1 MKWLMAF
8 DATLFQTSR
17 TTNLPGFVPARE
29 HFTLKDCFSS
39 IVAEI
44 VPVYWTIF
52 ARGMPGRC
60 RPKQMKATLSGL
72 LRIWLRL
79 ISRGDLLE
87 NFCDSKGKTLFQSHL
102 TKLWNRFPII
112 SWIPFF
118 DRAHGTVIASS
129 KLHKP
134 VAVSRA
140 DWSST
145 GTFLKTEIKS

>member
-1 MKWLMAF
+1 MAF

-44 VPVYWTIF
+44 VPVHWTIF

-102 TKLWNRFPII
+102 TKLWSRFPII
-112 SWIPFF
+112 NWMPFF
-118 DRAHGTVIASS
+118 VG
-129 KLHKP
+129 P
-134 VAVSRA
+134 VEQLLQVQYFTNLLPSVELTGVQQVS
-140 DWSST
+140 
-145 GTFLKTEIKS
+145 F